1 MKALLVFCE
10 GRHDVVFAQRS
21 LGAHGGCEWV
31 DKLIGDLPSPFG
43 RSTVARK
50 GLIAGQFEQHA
61 LENLSLRDAAH
72 PPLPCFES
80 IVQNTATD
88 TMFFMVR
95 AFGQDQSDPILDLL
109 QVLDVTIADEP
120 VGTFDV
126 SEYAVAFLFDANGE
140 GVTLTLARF
149 RERYGEH
156 FGGLGNL
163 EHSGW
168 VADTTVPIGC
178 FVFHRGAEDQEGTL
192 EDHLVPMVRETWPAR
207 YEGAERFVD
216 EQGIQ
221 QRGGAAEG
229 NYHGYGAVR
238 SPGRADVEHH
248 RPNGPAARAI
258 RSIFAERGARGFLDA
273 DSVEQLTPSESE
285 AVRFVA

>member
-216 EQGIQ
+216 E
-221 QRGGAAEG
+221 
-229 NYHGYGAVR
+229 HR
-238 SPGRADVEHH
+238 SASDRVSNRE
-248 RPNGPAARAI
+248 
-258 RSIFAERGARGFLDA
+258 AERLKAIITATGQFDHPGEPMSSIIGRTGLPP
-273 DSVEQLTPSESE
+273 E
-285 AVRFVA
+285 RFVVSSLSGELADFLTRTPWNN